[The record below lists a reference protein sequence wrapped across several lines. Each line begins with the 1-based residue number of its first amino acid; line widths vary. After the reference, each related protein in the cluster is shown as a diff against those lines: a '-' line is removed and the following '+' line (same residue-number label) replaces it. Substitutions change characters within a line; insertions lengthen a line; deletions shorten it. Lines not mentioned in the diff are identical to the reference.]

1 VRRFTKLHKGRGKI
15 VWTDAPDVGR
25 KIIKLK
31 SLLELD
37 WLKKDRIFCF
47 RSQNANTR
55 AIARIWG
62 LSRIWQQ
69 ALNIRPS
76 YVIEVISEKYDRLSE
91 HEKERV
97 LVHELNHIPHNF
109 SGSLMPHTRRGKS
122 SFHRRVSV
130 LLEKYRKSAQRV

>member
-1 VRRFTKLHKGRGKI
+1 MRRFTRFPKSSKRI
-15 VWTDAPDVGR
+15 VWTNAPDVGK

-37 WLKKDRIFCF
+37 WLKKDGIFCF
-47 RSQNANTR
+47 RSEYANTR

-69 ALNIRPS
+69 ALEIGPS
-76 YVIEVISEKYDRLSE
+76 YVIEVISERYDKLSE
-91 HEKERV
+91 HEKDSV

-122 SFHRRVSV
+122 SFHKRVSI
-130 LLEKYRKSAQRV
+130 LLEKYRKNT

>member
-1 VRRFTKLHKGRGKI
+1 MRRFTRFRKKRGRI

-25 KIIKLK
+25 KIHRLQ
-31 SLLELD
+31 SLLKLD

-55 AIARIWG
+55 AVARIWG

-69 ALNIRPS
+69 ALHLGPS
-76 YVIEVISEKYDRLSE
+76 YVVEVISERYDRLN
-91 HEKERV
+91 ERAKDGV
-97 LVHELNHIPHNF
+97 LIHELNHIPRNF

-122 SFHRRVSV
+122 SFHKKVSL
-130 LLEKYRKSAQRV
+130 LLEMYRKNA

>member
-1 VRRFTKLHKGRGKI
+1 MRRFTKFRRKSARI
-15 VWTDAPDVGR
+15 VWTEAPDVGR

-37 WLKKDRIFCF
+37 WLKKDRIICF
-47 RSQNANTR
+47 RSEYANTR

-69 ALNIRPS
+69 ALEIGPA
-76 YVIEVISEKYDRLSE
+76 YVIEVISERYDRLSE
-91 HEKERV
+91 HQKDSV

-122 SFHRRVSV
+122 NFHKRVSI
-130 LLEKYRKSAQRV
+130 LLEKYRKNA